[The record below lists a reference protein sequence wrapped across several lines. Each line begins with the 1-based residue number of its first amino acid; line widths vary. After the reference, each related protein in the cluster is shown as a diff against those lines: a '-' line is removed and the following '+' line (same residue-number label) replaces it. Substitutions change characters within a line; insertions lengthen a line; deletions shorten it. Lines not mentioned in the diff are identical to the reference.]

1 MTAYFNNNGYW
12 PNQNP
17 NDHNNAFDDV
27 KFVYC
32 PLCAGK
38 ALVKSNKKNKKMLR
52 CDICYAL
59 LFANGPA
66 SQQHLLN
73 LPEYREYY

>member
-1 MTAYFNNNGYW
+1 MIISVGIIRILITSITSLNI
-12 PNQNP
+12 
-17 NDHNNAFDDV
+17 

-32 PLCAGK
+32 PFCSSRAI
-38 ALVKSNKKNKKMLR
+38 VKSNKKNKKMLK
-52 CDICYAL
+52 CDLCYAL
-59 LFANGPA
+59 IFANGQE